1 MYIGSNR
8 TIMAIFS
15 WDEVLRV
22 RCPVRINSLPWRTM
36 SATVFPVATAVLP
49 QSYGQARS
57 RLQQIDILRGAIMII
72 MALDHVRDF
81 FHSAALAFPPENL
94 SRTTPAIFFT
104 RWITHF
110 CAPVFMFTAGLG
122 AFLWMQRGRSR
133 SQLSR
138 FLLTRGL
145 WLIVLE
151 LTVARLAL
159 YFNFDYSFIALIVI
173 WALGCCM
180 VVLAA
185 LIYLPARWLAPLSV
199 AVIAGHNLLDRFSAA
214 QFGSLAPLWNTLH
227 QPGVFPIGNRVVLVA
242 YPLLPWVAVMSGGY
256 CFGQVFLWD
265 SHRRQRLL
273 FRTGIALTLT
283 FVLLRA
289 LNVYGNPAPW
299 LHQHSALFTAMSFLN
314 CTKYPP
320 SLLFLLMTLGP
331 ALVALGWLEDVRLRD
346 SNPLLVFGRVPLFY
360 YLLHVYMLHGIA
372 LLFAYMRY
380 GNGRFLF
387 NPVPTMG
394 RPQEP
399 FPPNYGYG
407 LWVVYLVWVLVVGL
421 SYPACLWFSRLKQ
434 RRHDWW
440 LSYL

>member
-1 MYIGSNR
+1 MYITGNR
-8 TIMAIFS
+8 TIPALFT
-15 WDEVLRV
+15 WDELLPRH
-22 RCPVRINSLPWRTM
+22 CSVRINSLPWSTVNATA
-36 SATVFPVATAVLP
+36 SPATVAVLP
-49 QSYGQARS
+49 QTYGQARS
-57 RLQQIDILRGAIMII
+57 RLQQIDILRGGIMII

-94 SRTTPAIFFT
+94 ARTTPAIFFT
-104 RWITHF
+104 RWVTHF

-133 SQLSR
+133 RQLSR

-151 LTVARLAL
+151 LTASRLAL

-180 VVLAA
+180 VLLAA
-185 LIYLPARWLAPLSV
+185 LIYLPVRWLALLSM
-199 AVIAGHNLLDRFSAA
+199 AIIAGHNMLDRFAAA
-214 QFGSLAPLWNTLH
+214 QFGSFAPLWNVIH
-227 QPGVFPIGNRVVLVA
+227 QPGIFPMGKRLVLVG
-242 YPLLPWVAVMSGGY
+242 YPLLPWVAVMAGGY
-256 CFGQVFLWD
+256 CFGQVFLWE

-273 FRTGIALTLT
+273 IRTGIALTLA
-283 FVLLRA
+283 FVLLRW
-289 LNVYGNPAPW
+289 LNVYGNPVPW
-299 LHQHSALFTAMSFLN
+299 SHQHSTLFTLMSFLN

-331 ALVALGWLEDVRLRD
+331 ALVALGCLERVRLRD

-360 YLLHVYMLHGIA
+360 YLVHLYLLHGIA
-372 LLFAYMRY
+372 LLFAYLRY
-380 GNGRFLF
+380 GSGSFLF

-394 RPQEP
+394 RPQQP
-399 FPPNYGYG
+399 FPPNYGYD
-407 LWVVYLVWVLVVGL
+407 LWVVYLVWLLVVAL
-421 SYPACLWFSRLKQ
+421 SYPVCLWFSRLKQ
-434 RRHDWW
+434 RRRDWW

>member
-1 MYIGSNR
+1 MYIAADRFFAG
-8 TIMAIFS
+8 ILS
-15 WDEVLRV
+15 WDEPPSPY
-22 RCPVRINSLPWRTM
+22 CSTCSEIATM
-36 SATVFPVATAVLP
+36 SSVSATVLPVLAPELRE
-49 QSYGQARS
+49 QSVHRQR

-81 FHSAALAFPPENL
+81 FHSTALAFPPENL
-94 SRTTPAIFFT
+94 ARTTPAIFFT

-122 AFLWMQRGRSR
+122 AFLWMQRRSK
-133 SQLSR
+133 SQLAR
-138 FLLTRGL
+138 FLLTRGF
-145 WLIVLE
+145 WLIFLE
-151 LTVARLAL
+151 LTAARLAL

-185 LIYLPARWLAPLSV
+185 LIYLPVRWLALLSIV
-199 AVIAGHNLLDRFSAA
+199 MIAGHNLLDRFSAA
-214 QFGSLAPLWNTLH
+214 QFGPFAPLWNVIH
-227 QPGVFPIGNRVVLVA
+227 QPGIFPMGRRLVLVG
-242 YPLLPWVAVMSGGY
+242 YPLLPWVAVMAGGY

-265 SHRRQRLL
+265 PQRRQRLL
-273 FRTGIALTLT
+273 IRTGIALTSA
-283 FVLLRA
+283 FIVLRW

-299 LHQHSALFTAMSFLN
+299 AHQHSALFTLMSFLN

-331 ALVALGWLEDVRLRD
+331 ALVALGCLERIRVRD

-360 YLLHVYMLHGIA
+360 YMLHLYLLHGIA
-372 LLFAYMRY
+372 LLFAYVRY
-380 GNGRFLF
+380 GTGSFLF

-394 RPQEP
+394 RPQQP
-399 FPPNYGYG
+399 FPPNYGYD
-407 LWVVYLVWVLVVGL
+407 LWVVYLAWLLVVGL
-421 SYPACLWFSRLKQ
+421 SYPACLWFAHLKQ
-434 RRHDWW
+434 RRRDWW